1 MSLIFVEKLS
11 EVNLRVDGEFS
22 ILEEIKQY
30 FTYKVPGYQ
39 FNPKYKARLWDGT
52 ISLFNLHT
60 KKLPLG
66 LMNRLITYCE
76 SNGIEIQFKANEL
89 YESPIDVNEIT
100 REEVIEYMTSLN
112 LPAKIVSQEHQIDAI
127 YNCLKNKKLSLISP
141 TSSGKSLI
149 IFVIFRWLLDKEM
162 RTVLIVPNISLVNQ
176 MFADFDDYC
185 SVSGFSMSEV
195 SQKLFSGQS
204 KELSKPLL
212 ITTWQSLSKVA
223 GNKGLPSK
231 VLNSYDATIIDE
243 AHTLKGKELQN
254 LMAGMTDVSYRIGT
268 TGTQADKVNQLIIE
282 GFVGP
287 VYKVISTKEL
297 MDAGKVSSL
306 KIKALVLKYSAEECQ
321 IVKPYK
327 YADEISYICMHEKRN
342 KFVRDIALSCQGTTL
357 VLFNFIEK
365 HGKPIYRAILEKST
379 RPVYYVSGE
388 VSGDDR
394 EMIRLTANKE
404 DCIIVASIPTFS
416 TGINIPNIRN
426 VIFAAPSKSSIRIL
440 QSIGRGLRLHKDKDG
455 MVLIDIVDDFK
466 VKKKNNYALDH
477 FDERLKIYQSEQFDI
492 SIKEIP
498 F

>member
-1 MSLIFVEKLS
+1 
-11 EVNLRVDGEFS
+11 
-22 ILEEIKQY
+22 
-30 FTYKVPGYQ
+30 
-39 FNPKYKARLWDGT
+39 
-52 ISLFNLHT
+52 
-60 KKLPLG
+60 
-66 LMNRLITYCE
+66 MNRLISFCE
-76 SNGIEIQFKANEL
+76 SNDMEIKFKGNEI
-89 YESPIDVNEIT
+89 YASPIDVNEIT

-149 IFVIFRWLLDKEM
+149 IFVVFRWLHAQGL
-162 RTVLIVPNISLVNQ
+162 RTILMVPNISLVNQ
-176 MFADFDDYC
+176 MYADFTDYC
-185 SVSGFSMSEV
+185 SVSGFDMEAA
-195 SQKLFSGQS
+195 SQKLFSGQPR
-204 KELSKPLL
+204 ELSKPLL

-223 GNKGLPSK
+223 GTKGLPSK
-231 VLNSYDATIIDE
+231 LLNSYDSVLIDE
-243 AHTLKGKELQN
+243 AHSAKGKEIQN
-254 LMAGMTDVSYRIGT
+254 LLSAMTEVPYRIGT
-268 TGTQADKVNQLIIE
+268 TGTQADKVTQLIIE

-287 VYKVISTKEL
+287 VYKVISTKQL

-306 KIKALVLKYSAEECQ
+306 KIKAFVLKYSEAECKV
-321 IVKPYK
+321 VKPYK
-327 YADEISYICMHEKRN
+327 YAEEIAYICMHEKRN
-342 KFVRDIALSCQGTTL
+342 NFIRDITLSCQGTTL

-365 HGKPIYRAILEKST
+365 HGKPIYRAILEKSKK
-379 RPVYYVSGE
+379 PVYYVSGE

-455 MVLIDIVDDFK
+455 MVLIDIVDDFS
-466 VKKKNNYALDH
+466 VKKKQNYALDH